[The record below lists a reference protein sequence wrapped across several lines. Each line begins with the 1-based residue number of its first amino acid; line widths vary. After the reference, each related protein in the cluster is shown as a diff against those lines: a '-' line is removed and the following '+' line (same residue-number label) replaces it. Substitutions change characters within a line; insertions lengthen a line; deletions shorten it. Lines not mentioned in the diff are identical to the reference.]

1 MSSYGGDDGA
11 VSFMVFPGFLYGI
24 HIQNSTEGLDYY
36 TTLHPSDSDYTIY
49 CPTTIPNSGNV
60 IYNQIANSS
69 LYITEPNMSY
79 VTFNIIYQDLSGL
92 TTRVV
97 WNVTN
102 RDNGTVM
109 SSYVY
114 PPPGLGTIR
123 GNYTVPNIRG
133 QEWWFSYNATRSA
146 RS

>member
-11 VSFMVFPGFLYGI
+11 VPFMVFPGFLYGI
-24 HIQNSTEGLDYY
+24 RIQNTTTGLDYY
-36 TTLHPSDSDYTIY
+36 TTLHPTDPDYTIY
-49 CPTTIPNSGNV
+49 CPTTYANTGNV
-60 IYNQIANSS
+60 TYNQIANTN

-92 TTRVV
+92 TSSVR

-102 RDNGTVM
+102 KDNGTVM
-109 SSYVY
+109 RSTNFIS
-114 PPPGLGTIR
+114 PGVSAVLD
-123 GNYTVPNIRG
+123 NYTVPNIRG
-133 QEWWFSYNATRSA
+133 QEWIFSYNATRSA